1 MLDNLARFKA
11 FGADFN
17 LQDRAVDLS
26 PHRNEVGKPGS
37 SGMVLSMGNV
47 IAVHCAFAADI
58 AYSRH
63 S

>member
-1 MLDNLARFKA
+1 MLDNLAGFKT
-11 FGADFN
+11 FGTDFY
-17 LQDRAVDLS
+17 LQDRTVDFR

-37 SGMVLSMGNV
+37 SGMVFSVGNI